1 MEKEEK
7 KPEIFDLET
16 HKILEPESF
25 CKNLKAIIDGSGNS
39 SNFKKSAYKKIIKF
53 VQVNGKLYVL
63 FQVGESNFDW
73 LGQKKHLNCELL
85 LRFYDA

>member
-25 CKNLKAIIDGSGNS
+25 CKKLKDIINESGN
-39 SNFKKSAYKKIIKF
+39 NIKF
-53 VQVNGKLYVL
+53 LKR
-63 FQVGESNFDW
+63 
-73 LGQKKHLNCELL
+73 H
-85 LRFYDA
+85 

>member
-25 CKNLKAIIDGSGNS
+25 
-39 SNFKKSAYKKIIKF
+39 YKKLKELFMSLKMLYKFPNIII
-53 VQVNGKLYVL
+53 
-63 FQVGESNFDW
+63 
-73 LGQKKHLNCELL
+73 
-85 LRFYDA
+85 